1 MKPNCHW
8 KPLHATWPAMELM
21 RRWKFY
27 LTSSKQ
33 LAESFG
39 LPEFYVKA
47 RNAAQL
53 VREEELPAS

>member
-1 MKPNCHW
+1 
-8 KPLHATWPAMELM
+8 MELM